1 MSKNLSA
8 IKKTQVSIRN
18 NIRNKIYKSIIK
30 NLTRKY
36 LSNVNSINSEDEQ
49 ELRSAIYSSIDKAV
63 KRGVIHKNNGARKK
77 SKIARSSKNLS
88 T

>member
-18 NIRNKIYKSIIK
+18 NTRNKIYKSIIK

-36 LSNVNSINSEDEQ
+36 LSNLNSINSEDEQ

-77 SKIARSSKNLS
+77 AKIARFSNNLS